1 MTERHLL
8 VPNPIEFPFSDDEA
22 LLTIP
27 ITLSYAN
34 FSVSANALLDSGSTV
49 NLLPYDIGF
58 QLGAIWEEQTV
69 RLPLAENLASVEAR
83 GLFVHVQI
91 GNLEPVCLAVAWA
104 QADRVPLILGQTN
117 FFREFDVCFVRSRRT
132 IEITRF

>member
-1 MTERHLL
+1 MPST
-8 VPNPIEFPFSDDEA
+8 IEFPFADDEA
-22 LLTIP
+22 LPTIP

-49 NLLPYDIGF
+49 NLLPYNIGL

-69 RLPLAENLASVEAR
+69 RLPLAGNLASVEAR
-83 GLFVHVQI
+83 GLFVHIQI
-91 GNLEPVCLAVAWA
+91 GNLEPVRLAFAWA

-117 FFREFDVCFVRSRRT
+117 FFREFDVCFRRSRRM
-132 IEITRF
+132 IEIIRF